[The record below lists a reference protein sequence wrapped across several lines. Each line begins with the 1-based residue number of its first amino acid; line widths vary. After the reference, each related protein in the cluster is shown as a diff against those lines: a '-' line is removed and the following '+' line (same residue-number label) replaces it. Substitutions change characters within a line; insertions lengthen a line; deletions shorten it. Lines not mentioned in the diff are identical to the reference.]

1 MLVFFNRDC
10 NVVSGS
16 LAAVGFLLESVI
28 GSNPDSNLAEFSE
41 LWLNRRLNWPVLE
54 HLEYFL
60 CLGNGRCENL
70 FNLTARES
78 YWFW

>member
-16 LAAVGFLLESVI
+16 LAAVGFLLESVS
-28 GSNPDSNLAEFSE
+28 GSNLDEFSE
-41 LWLNRRLNWPVLE
+41 LLLNRRLNGPILEYLE
-54 HLEYFL
+54 HFL
-60 CLGNGRCENL
+60 CLGNGLCENL